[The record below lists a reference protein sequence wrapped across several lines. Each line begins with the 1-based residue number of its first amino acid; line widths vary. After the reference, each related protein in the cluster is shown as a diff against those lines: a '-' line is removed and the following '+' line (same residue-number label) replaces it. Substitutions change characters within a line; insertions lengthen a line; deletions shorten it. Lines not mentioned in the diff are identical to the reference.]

1 MCSMFEPNHILVTL
15 RSVKTK
21 KSCVS
26 GSKWNLD
33 FQNLSKA
40 LSLGVSKP
48 KKQKRLVAQGTAY
61 PLRNRQG
68 KHVFIKEN

>member
-26 GSKWNLD
+26 GCKWNLD

-48 KKQKRLVAQGTAY
+48 KKTKTVGCSGYSIPFA
-61 PLRNRQG
+61 
-68 KHVFIKEN
+68 

>member
-1 MCSMFEPNHILVTL
+1 MCSMFDPNHILVTL

-33 FQNLSKA
+33 FQKLSKA

-48 KKQKRLVAQGTAY
+48 KKKKRLVAQGTAY
-61 PLRNRQG
+61 ALRNRQG
-68 KHVFIKEN
+68 KYAFIKEN